1 MLEHSRSLIVSGCCN
16 RSYKLC
22 QHHLSPCFNQHVI
35 SFEYLCDDEFTSAET
50 NSLNKHSYMNHIFIF
65 MSVFLSA
72 YFIPIRYITPPDLI
86 LKSKPC
92 FKQHVISFWRY
103 LCDDTVT
110 SAETNIFNNIYMRIT
125 LNTWAFIF
133 MSVFLSSCFLPICRI
148 ILPCLIL
155 KAFIYTIVC
164 SYTCRLYWDH
174 VLQLPYWKFAALL
187 CLTLL
192 WRLFACRRRSS
203 CTISCIFE
211 SLYIREHSYTC
222 LSFWLHALYRFVL
235 PSPCFSFIHCITLPH
250 SMFNASHFEIPLLR
264 WFACWKQ
271 QSQKIITAA
280 FTYKV
285 DMLLVTTSATHVISW
300 KCA

>member
-16 RSYKLC
+16 RSYKPC
-22 QHHLSPCFNQHVI
+22 QHHLSPCFKQHVI
-35 SFEYLCDDEFTSAET
+35 SFGYLCDDEFTSAET
-50 NSLNKHSYMNHIFIF
+50 NSLNKHSYMNPIFIF

-103 LCDDTVT
+103 VCDGTVT
-110 SAETNIFNNIYMRIT
+110 SAETNVFNNIHMRIT
-125 LNTWAFIF
+125 LHTWAFIF

-174 VLQLPYWKFAALL
+174 ALQLPYWKFAAPL
-187 CLTLL
+187 CLTPLSSHL
-192 WRLFACRRRSS
+192 ACIRRPRLHVR
-203 CTISCIFE
+203 
-211 SLYIREHSYTC
+211 
-222 LSFWLHALYRFVL
+222 LH
-235 PSPCFSFIHCITLPH
+235 P
-250 SMFNASHFEIPLLR
+250 
-264 WFACWKQ
+264 
-271 QSQKIITAA
+271 AA
-280 FTYKV
+280 DNGDVST
-285 DMLLVTTSATHVISW
+285 
-300 KCA
+300 

>member
-1 MLEHSRSLIVSGCCN
+1 MSFHLDICVTTNLLQQRPTASINIHTWITY
-16 RSYKLC
+16 SYSC
-22 QHHLSPCFNQHVI
+22 LSFWVHAWYQFVI
-35 SFEYLCDDEFTSAET
+35 SLHQIWYSNQNLA
-50 NSLNKHSYMNHIFIF
+50 LNN
-65 MSVFLSA
+65 MSFHFGDICVTAQL
-72 YFIPIRYITPPDLI
+72 L
-86 LKSKPC
+86 
-92 FKQHVISFWRY
+92 QH
-103 LCDDTVT
+103 
-110 SAETNIFNNIYMRIT
+110 IFNNIHMRIT
-125 LNTWAFIF
+125 LHTWAFIF
-133 MSVFLSSCFLPICRI
+133 MSVFLSSCFIPICRI

-174 VLQLPYWKFAALL
+174 ALQLPYWKFAALL

-192 WRLFACRRRSS
+192 WRLFACRRRPS

-250 SMFNASHFEIPLLR
+250 SMFDASHFEIPLLR

-271 QSQKIITAA
+271 QTQKIITAA
-280 FTYKV
+280 YTY
-285 DMLLVTTSATHVISW
+285 
-300 KCA
+300 